1 MKRAAFFDV
10 DYTLLAGNSMM
21 LYTRY
26 MRQHGQYSL
35 LDLLVG
41 SYYVAK
47 YKLNLLDMEKVL
59 DQVSVQH
66 ENMPEAHLA
75 EQCERWFEEMVVHYL
90 YPEGIQLIEDHRKA
104 GDELC
109 LLSATSIYLMLPLS
123 RHLKIENYF
132 CNSMKVENGILTGKM
147 NLPLCYGK
155 DKLEFARKFEREH
168 GIGLKDCFYYSDS
181 ITDLETMEAFGFPV
195 AVNPDPLLRREAR
208 KRGWE
213 TVDFKVPPPAKRKTR

>member
-26 MRQHGQYSL
+26 LRQQGQCSL

-47 YKLNLLDMEKVL
+47 YKLNLLDMEKVM
-59 DQVSVQH
+59 DQLSVQY
-66 ENMPEAHLA
+66 ENMPEAHLR
-75 EQCERWFEEMVVHYL
+75 EQCERWFSEMVVHYL
-90 YPEGIQLIEDHRKA
+90 YPEGIQLIEDHRNA
-104 GDELC
+104 GDQLG

-147 NLPLCYGK
+147 NLPLCYGR
-155 DKLEFARKFEREH
+155 DKLEFARRFELEQ

-208 KRGWE
+208 KRGWKIM
-213 TVDFKVPPPAKRKTR
+213 DFKVPPPAKTRKR